1 METEVISSDVLNLE
15 GAGTPGFVNGVS
27 FGLGS
32 TDVSG
37 SLLVADGDFVVDG
50 AVDGAE
56 VPRGPV
62 DEIGFEVTAADLEV
76 ADDDF
81 GVADEDL

>member
-1 METEVISSDVLNLE
+1 METEVINSDVLNLE
-15 GAGTPGFVNGVS
+15 GAGTPGLVNGVS

-37 SLLVADGDFVVDG
+37 SLLVADVVFVADG

-56 VPRGPV
+56 VLRV
-62 DEIGFEVTAADLEV
+62 LVNEVGFEVTAADFEV

-81 GVADEDL
+81 RAADEVL